1 MSSRRDRRDRT
12 ATPRRAIVVAAVLLV
27 AAIGFV
33 VAALNATPPAERAA
47 RPTARAITPLLSAR
61 RVPEVVRAD
70 VAGAR
75 LQAAVAPVVQGAPS
89 SCLAVDG
96 PTGRLV
102 SIDADTPLA
111 PASTQKLLTATAAL
125 ATYGPDYRYRT
136 TVVATASPR
145 NGAVDRL
152 WLVGSGDP
160 VLSTPAYQARLA
172 NQALTRHDV
181 TTPLAALADAVVAS
195 GVRSVPGGIQGDDHL
210 FDASRTLPVWPPR
223 YVTDGEIGPLG
234 ALTVDDG
241 FVPPNGAPA
250 PDPALEAASQLR
262 DLLVARGVAVGPA
275 GHANAPARTVTVG
288 AVSSPPLH
296 DVIASMLTSSD
307 NLTAELLTRLLGTT
321 RAVPGTTQAGLDVAT
336 AKLRALRLP
345 TTGLTLVD
353 GSGLSRDDRATCNL
367 LLATLERSSD
377 ARYRA
382 VSDGLPV
389 AAQSG
394 TLADRLHGTVLA
406 GRLAAKTGSLD
417 GVTGL
422 VGSLALRA
430 PLQFAFLANGS
441 FPESVGVA
449 LRERLATTLATYP
462 DAPPATALVPAPAS
476 PAEPTR
482 R

>member
-1 MSSRRDRRDRT
+1 ML
-12 ATPRRAIVVAAVLLV
+12 ATVLLV
-27 AAIGFV
+27 AAVACV
-33 VAALNATPPAERAA
+33 VVALNAKPPGERSAQPAA
-47 RPTARAITPLLSAR
+47 RAVTPLLSAR
-61 RVPEVVRAD
+61 RVPDVVRAD

-75 LQAAVAPVVQGAPS
+75 LQSALAPVLQSAPS
-89 SCLAVDG
+89 SCVAVDG
-96 PTGRLV
+96 PTGRLASV
-102 SIDADTPLA
+102 NADAPLA
-111 PASTQKLLTATAAL
+111 PASTEKLLTATAAL
-125 ATYGPDYRYRT
+125 ATYGPDFRYRT
-136 TVVATASPR
+136 TVVATTSPR
-145 NGAVDRL
+145 NGTVDRL

-160 VLSTPAYQARLA
+160 VLSTPAYQAQLA
-172 NQALTRHDV
+172 SQALTRHDV
-181 TTPLAALADAVVAS
+181 TTPLAALADAVVGA
-195 GVRSVPGGIQGDDHL
+195 GVRSVPGGILGDDHL

-223 YVTDGEIGPLG
+223 YVADGEIGPLG

-241 FVPPNGAPA
+241 NVPPNGAPA

-262 DLLVARGVAVGPA
+262 DLLVARGVSVGPA
-275 GHANAPARTVTVG
+275 GHATAPARTVTVG

-307 NLTAELLTRLLGTT
+307 NLTAELLARLLATT
-321 RAVPGTTQAGLDVAT
+321 KAVPGTTPAGLDVAT
-336 AKLRALRLP
+336 AKLRGLHLP

-353 GSGLSRDDRATCNL
+353 GSGLSPDDRATCNL
-367 LLATLERSSD
+367 LLATLEHSSD

-389 AAQSG
+389 AAQTG
-394 TLADRLHGTVLA
+394 TLAERLRGTVLA

-422 VGSLALRA
+422 VGTLDVRA

-441 FPESVGVA
+441 FAESTGVA

-462 DAPPATALVPAPAS
+462 DAPPASALVPAPAA
-476 PAEPTR
+476 PAAATR